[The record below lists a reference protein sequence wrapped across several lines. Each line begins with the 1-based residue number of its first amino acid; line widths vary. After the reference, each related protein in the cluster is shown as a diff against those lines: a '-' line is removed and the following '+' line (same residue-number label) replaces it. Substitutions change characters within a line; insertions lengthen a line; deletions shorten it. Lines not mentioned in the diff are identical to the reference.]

1 MEVYAAVRATT
12 NRRYLTDPR
21 IHFIEM
27 DLAADAIPSFGGL
40 TFDYVIHSA
49 GVTKCADV
57 RDFDRVNYG
66 GTVRLVEALEAQCT
80 AVSKFVFISSLS
92 VMGAIAEEEPHREI
106 TLDDVPCP
114 NTAYARS
121 KLKAEEYL
129 RSGRM
134 FPVVILRPTGVYGP
148 RERDYFMMA
157 KSIKRG
163 VDFAAGYSRQDITFI
178 YVTDLVQAVFSALE
192 KGENGDCFLLSD
204 GQTYT
209 SRAFSDLLMREMG
222 VKALRITA
230 PLWLLKVVT
239 TIGEI
244 YGRVTGRV
252 TALNADKYNIL
263 SQRNWRCDINAA
275 RTKLGYEPLYDLER
289 GVTETVKWYKD
300 NGWL

>member
-21 IHFIEM
+21 IHFVEM
-27 DLAADAIPSFGGL
+27 DLAAGAVPSFGGL
-40 TFDYVIHSA
+40 TFDYVVHAA
-49 GVTKCADV
+49 GVTKCADA

-66 GTVRLVEALEAQCT
+66 GTVKLVEALEAQ
-80 AVSKFVFISSLS
+80 AASVSKFVFISSLS

-106 TLDDVPCP
+106 TLGDAPQP

-121 KLKAEEYL
+121 KLKAEEFL
-129 RSGRM
+129 RKSRK
-134 FPVVILRPTGVYGP
+134 FPIVILRPTGVYGP
-148 RERDYFMMA
+148 RERDYFLMA

-163 VDFAAGYSRQDITFI
+163 IDFAAGYSQQDITFI
-178 YVTDLVQAVFSALE
+178 YVADLVQAVFKALE
-192 KGENGDCFLLSD
+192 KGKDGDCFLLSD
-204 GQTYT
+204 GRTYT

-263 SQRNWRCDINAA
+263 SQRNWRCDISEA
-275 RTKLGYEPLYDLER
+275 RTRLGYEPQYDLER